1 MKFLLVRPVASAI
14 AILGPVFYPMAKRGR
29 ARQPTTCR
37 VISFASGGVS
47 RLARHV
53 PPRAIVQGVQAL
65 IEDDQQ
71 QYVMDTP
78 NLLAVP
84 ASLLRQQA
92 GQLSASD
99 QLIAESCIEF
109 MLRGY

>member
-1 MKFLLVRPVASAI
+1 
-14 AILGPVFYPMAKRGR
+14 MAKFDIFVNPNPA
-29 ARQPTTCR
+29 ARHLLYVDVQSDF
-37 VISFASGGVS
+37 V
-47 RLARHV
+47 RLSTRWCIPLSRHV

-65 IEDDQQ
+65 LEVDQQ

-92 GQLSASD
+92 GRLSASD

>member
-1 MKFLLVRPVASAI
+1 MTMPRFDIFVNLNKAASHLLYVDVQSDVVRLSTRWCIP
-14 AILGPVFYPMAKRGR
+14 L
-29 ARQPTTCR
+29 
-37 VISFASGGVS
+37 S
-47 RLARHV
+47 RHI
-53 PPRAIVQGVQAL
+53 PPRPIMQGAQAL
-65 IEDDQQ
+65 IEVDHQD
-71 QYVMDTP
+71 YVMDTP

-92 GQLSASD
+92 GRLSSSD

>member
-1 MKFLLVRPVASAI
+1 MARFDIYINPNPAARHRLYVDVQSDFVRLSTRWCIP
-14 AILGPVFYPMAKRGR
+14 
-29 ARQPTTCR
+29 
-37 VISFASGGVS
+37 
-47 RLARHV
+47 LALHV
-53 PPRAIVQGVQAL
+53 PPRLIVQGVQAL
-65 IEDDQQ
+65 IQVDQQ

-92 GQLSASD
+92 GHLSPSD
-99 QLIAESCIEF
+99 QMIAESCIEF

>member
-1 MKFLLVRPVASAI
+1 MARFDVFVNPNQAARHLLYVDVQSDFVRLSTRWCIPLS
-14 AILGPVFYPMAKRGR
+14 
-29 ARQPTTCR
+29 
-37 VISFASGGVS
+37 
-47 RLARHV
+47 RHV

-65 IEDDQQ
+65 IEVDPQ
-71 QYVMDTP
+71 QYLMDTP

-92 GQLSASD
+92 GRLSSSD